1 MRSTSTNY
9 APRLYN
15 LTGYLIACNMVKV
28 LIYTSISFS
37 KTENTTSITKGI
49 ADEQVGY
56 ESNNLIHLTTINTD
70 SNIF

>member
-15 LTGYLIACNMVKV
+15 LTGYSIACNMVKV
-28 LIYTSISFS
+28 SIYTSISFS
-37 KTENTTSITKGI
+37 KTENTTSINKCT
-49 ADEQVGY
+49 ADEQVGC
-56 ESNNLIHLTTINTD
+56 ESNNLIHLTIINTD